1 MPMTDPDLESQTQGA
16 LAYEELFVPALFREW
31 APRLIEGAKIGPG
44 HRVLDVAC
52 GTGIVAREASQKVGK
67 EGSVIGLD
75 LNAGMLAVAAQ
86 RAPRVSWKM
95 GSAESLPFEDGSF
108 DAVCCQFGLMFFV
121 DREAALKEMLRVLA
135 RGGHLAV
142 AVWDRLENNP
152 GYATFVA
159 ILERVAGD
167 RAAAA
172 LRFPFVLGD
181 KRELA
186 ALLKASGVEAAQV
199 TTQRGTARFPS
210 IRVMGEADLRGWLPL
225 VGVILPDEQIQQTL
239 AAAEQ
244 ELRPFA
250 APDGKAVFDVSAHL
264 VVARRV

>member
-1 MPMTDPDLESQTQGA
+1 MTDPDLESQTQGA

-31 APRLIEGAKIGPG
+31 APRLLEAAKVMPG
-44 HRVLDVAC
+44 DRVLDVAC
-52 GTGIVAREASQKVGK
+52 GTGIVAREAAEKVG
-67 EGSVIGLD
+67 EGGSVIGLD

-95 GSAESLPFEDGSF
+95 GSAESLPFQDGSF

-135 RGGHLAV
+135 HGGRLAL

-152 GYATFVA
+152 GYATLVA

-172 LRFPFVLGD
+172 LRFPFVLGE

-186 ALLKASGVEAAQV
+186 ALLKASGVEAAQI
-199 TTQRGTARFPS
+199 TAHRGTARFPS
-210 IRVMGEADLRGWLPL
+210 IKTMVEADLRGWLPL
-225 VGVILPDEQIQQTL
+225 VGINLPEEHIQLTIAQ
-239 AAAEQ
+239 AER
-244 ELRPFA
+244 ELRQFVEPG
-250 APDGKAVFDVSAHL
+250 GKAVFEVSALL
-264 VVARRV
+264 VSARRV